1 MRNFKKIRKHIYT
14 DNIVL
19 KIMRKLSPRKKQ
31 FFWNKKNA
39 KKRVSEQKRDSA
51 KFFFRKAEGWHTLT
65 RLFQT
70 PHFTSNGVPMM

>member
-1 MRNFKKIRKHIYT
+1 
-14 DNIVL
+14 
-19 KIMRKLSPRKKQ
+19 MRKLRPRKKQ
-31 FFWNKKNA
+31 FFLEQKNS